1 MEAVAFESRIGEVAL
16 LPSVPRPSG
25 VCVMAARANWKG
37 YLRLSLVSCPIALFP
52 ATSES
57 EKVRFNQLNKNTGNR
72 IRYVKV
78 DAETGDEVD
87 GENIIK
93 GYQVSKGHYIEITD
107 EDLEAVSVELTRT
120 IDIDQFVP
128 REEIDDLYNIRPYF
142 IAPEGK
148 VGADAFV
155 TIREA
160 IAATGKVALGRLV
173 LTTREHV
180 IALEPRGKGLMG
192 TLLRYPY
199 EVRDEADY
207 FEDIP
212 NIKVE
217 KEMLDLAKH
226 IVQTKSGHFEPDKL
240 RTATDGSSRGDRQ
253 EGQGRE
259 DRGEEA
265 RAAVERDQPHGRVE
279 AKPSGRARR
288 EGSRERPCRWQ
299 GVQSL

>member
-1 MEAVAFESRIGEVAL
+1 MA
-16 LPSVPRPSG
+16 
-25 VCVMAARANWKG
+25 AARANWKG
-37 YLRLSLVSCPIALFP
+37 YLRLSLVSCPIALYP

-72 IRYVKV
+72 IRYSKV
-78 DAETGDEVD
+78 DAETGEEVGSED
-87 GENIIK
+87 IIK
-93 GYQVSKGHYIEITD
+93 GYQVSKGQYIEITD
-107 EDLEAVSVELTRT
+107 EDLEAVTVESTRT

-148 VGADAFV
+148 VADAFV

-173 LTTREHV
+173 LTTREHM

-217 KEMLDLAKH
+217 GDARSRKAHCAD
-226 IVQTKSGHFEPDKL
+226 QGRPTSNRTSS
-240 RTATDGSSRGDRQ
+240 RTAMRRRRGRLSIKKAK
-253 EGQGRE
+253 GRGAYV
-259 DRGEEA
+259 RG
-265 RAAVERDQPHGRVE
+265 
-279 AKPSGRARR
+279 
-288 EGSRERPCRWQ
+288 
-299 GVQSL
+299 

>member
-1 MEAVAFESRIGEVAL
+1 
-16 LPSVPRPSG
+16 
-25 VCVMAARANWKG
+25 MAARANWKG
-37 YLRLSLVSCPIALFP
+37 YLRLSLVSCPIALYP

-57 EKVRFNQLNKNTGNR
+57 EKVRFNQINKQTGNR
-72 IRYVKV
+72 IRYTKV

-87 GENIIK
+87 SDDIIK

-107 EDLEAVSVELTRT
+107 EDLEAVAVESTRT
-120 IDIDQFVP
+120 IDIGQFVP

-148 VGADAFV
+148 IGADAFV

-160 IAATGKVALGRLV
+160 IAATGQVAIGRVV
-173 LTTREHV
+173 LTTREHM

-199 EVRDEADY
+199 EVRNEEEY
-207 FEDIP
+207 FEDVP

-226 IVQTKSGHFEPDKL
+226 IVKSKSGHFEPDKFEDRYETAL
-240 RTATDGSSRGDRQ
+240 REVINKKAKGEKIEPQRLERPSNVINLMDALKQSLAAERGDKVPAS
-253 EGQGRE
+253 
-259 DRGEEA
+259 DP
-265 RAAVERDQPHGRVE
+265 AAKKAPKA
-279 AKPSGRARR
+279 AKAKKPASKAAKKRR
-288 EGSRERPCRWQ
+288 KAA
-299 GVQSL
+299 

>member
-1 MEAVAFESRIGEVAL
+1 MA
-16 LPSVPRPSG
+16 
-25 VCVMAARANWKG
+25 AARANWKG
-37 YLRLSLVSCPIALFP
+37 YLRLSLVSCPIALYP

-72 IRYVKV
+72 IRYSKV

-87 GENIIK
+87 SEDIIK
-93 GYQVSKGHYIEITD
+93 GYQVSKGQYIEITD
-107 EDLEAVSVELTRT
+107 EDLEAVAVESTRT

-173 LTTREHV
+173 LTTREHM

-212 NIKVE
+212 NI
-217 KEMLDLAKH
+217 
-226 IVQTKSGHFEPDKL
+226 IPDHDAISFSQWSCAPDQAHPL
-240 RTATDGSSRGDRQ
+240 PRHGVPRLSRRTPACSNSLVRVRRRSSR
-253 EGQGRE
+253 
-259 DRGEEA
+259 
-265 RAAVERDQPHGRVE
+265 AVSCASQPSRV
-279 AKPSGRARR
+279 AK
-288 EGSRERPCRWQ
+288 
-299 GVQSL
+299 

>member
-1 MEAVAFESRIGEVAL
+1 MA
-16 LPSVPRPSG
+16 
-25 VCVMAARANWKG
+25 AARANWKG

-78 DAETGDEVD
+78 DVETGDEVD
-87 GENIIK
+87 GEDIIK

-107 EDLEAVSVELTRT
+107 EDLEAVAVESTRT

-173 LTTREHV
+173 LTTREHSTGESKTV
-180 IALEPRGKGLMG
+180 HK
-192 TLLRYPY
+192 
-199 EVRDEADY
+199 
-207 FEDIP
+207 
-212 NIKVE
+212 
-217 KEMLDLAKH
+217 
-226 IVQTKSGHFEPDKL
+226 
-240 RTATDGSSRGDRQ
+240 Q
-253 EGQGRE
+253 E
-259 DRGEEA
+259 
-265 RAAVERDQPHGRVE
+265 
-279 AKPSGRARR
+279 
-288 EGSRERPCRWQ
+288 C
-299 GVQSL
+299 

>member
-1 MEAVAFESRIGEVAL
+1 
-16 LPSVPRPSG
+16 
-25 VCVMAARANWKG
+25 MAARANWKG

-87 GENIIK
+87 GEDIIK

-107 EDLEAVSVELTRT
+107 EGLEAVSVESTRT
-120 IDIDQFVP
+120 IDIDQFVL

-199 EVRDEADY
+199 EVRGEGKIFRGHSEHQGREGDARSCKAHRADQVR
-207 FEDIP
+207 P
-212 NIKVE
+212 
-217 KEMLDLAKH
+217 
-226 IVQTKSGHFEPDKL
+226 L
-240 RTATDGSSRGDRQ
+240 RTGQVRGPLRDGRSRGDRQ